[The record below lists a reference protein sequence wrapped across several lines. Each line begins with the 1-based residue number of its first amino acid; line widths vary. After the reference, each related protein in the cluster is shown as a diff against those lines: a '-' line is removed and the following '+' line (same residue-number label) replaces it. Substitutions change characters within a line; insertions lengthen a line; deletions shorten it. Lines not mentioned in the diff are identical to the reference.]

1 MDQYYTADG
10 CEDIRRD
17 VAAAGEPFIPHVEA
31 LVNRGKAISV
41 YEYWQLNKQKAA
53 AQKEYLDKWNAV
65 RSPSGKPVDILLSP
79 TLPHTTVPHRKFR
92 WVGYTKIWNL
102 LDYPALTFP
111 VDKVRADQDVTP
123 KRYEPRNQL
132 DEWNWDLYDAKQVD
146 GYPVNLQII
155 GKKLQEE
162 KVLGAATV
170 VEKLWKR
177 HVKGK

>member
-1 MDQYYTADG
+1 
-10 CEDIRRD
+10 
-17 VAAAGEPFIPHVEA
+17 
-31 LVNRGKAISV
+31 
-41 YEYWQLNKQKAA
+41 
-53 AQKEYLDKWNAV
+53 
-65 RSPSGKPVDILLSP
+65 
-79 TLPHTTVPHRKFR
+79 
-92 WVGYTKIWNL
+92 VGYTKIWNL